1 MAEFLASFEDDES
14 PSDWLALFQHWWDR
28 NPAASKVP
36 HGWVLEADGRIVGFL
51 GLIPV
56 RFQLQGEST
65 VAFSGTTW
73 RVCEEHRAHS
83 LRLMYAAI
91 QGTED
96 HVLFNSTPIP
106 QVRPILQ
113 RLGFSL
119 IPRDLSSAEHM
130 PAGLLL
136 ANPSSAIARRLGGSV
151 PARALSTVAGP
162 WVGWYQGAKLRFSGR
177 DRFEVERIDS
187 VGDEFD
193 RLWER
198 DRARWPTTMDRSRAS
213 LDWYC
218 NAPGGDKVLVA
229 VRRDGELVGSVIY
242 WLRGEDRRLFECV
255 DMWVGDSDPAAVCAA
270 AAGGLG
276 IARSLGAEV
285 VLFPCFSDSLG
296 KPLSRAC
303 LTTIEL
309 NERCDFY
316 RWGSADRTMH
326 TLSAD
331 ETFLTDTVGDNT
343 FF

>member
-1 MAEFLASFEDDES
+1 M
-14 PSDWLALFQHWWDR
+14 
-28 NPAASKVP
+28 
-36 HGWVLEADGRIVGFL
+36 GFL
-51 GLIPV
+51 GVIPV
-56 RFQLQGEST
+56 LFQLQGEST

-73 RVCEEHRAHS
+73 RVLEEHRAHS

-91 QGTED
+91 QGTQG
-96 HVLFNSTPIP
+96 HVLFNSTPIL

-119 IPRDLSSAEHM
+119 IPRELESEDHLS
-130 PAGLLL
+130 AGLLL
-136 ANPSSAIARRLGGSV
+136 ARPAAAIGRRLGGGA
-151 PARALSTVAGP
+151 PARLVGLAAGP
-162 WVGWYQGAKLRFSGR
+162 FVGMLQGAKLRFSAR
-177 DRFEVERIDS
+177 QRYEVERIDS

-193 RLWER
+193 TLWER
-198 DRARWPTTMDRSRAS
+198 ERGRWPTTMDRSRAS

-270 AAGGLG
+270 AAGGLD

-285 VLFPCFSDSLG
+285 VLFPRFSDALG
-296 KPLSRAC
+296 MPLSRAC
-303 LTTIEL
+303 LTTVRL
-309 NERCDFY
+309 QERCDFY
-316 RWGSADRTMH
+316 RWGGADRTMH
-326 TLSAD
+326 ALDAS